1 MLFHDGPSDKGL
13 LTQARRCVYSND
25 VRRALLSIL
34 LVSCAAPSFAARAKI
49 PTISSDPYTSAIV
62 VDAATGKVLFEEN
75 ADARVYPASVIKLM
89 DFLLILEWLEAG
101 KAKLTDWVRV
111 TPEAARMGGSQV
123 YLAEG
128 ETFSLDDMLY
138 ALSIKSANDVAVAL
152 AIHFAGTP
160 DGFVKLMNKR
170 AAELG
175 MTSTKFT
182 SVHGLPPDEGREPD
196 FSTAR
201 DIATLS
207 LAVLKHKDALRYT
220 SEKLRYLREGEK
232 KFEMRSHNRLL
243 NDFPGCDGLK
253 TGYFRAGGFSIAAT
267 ATRDGRRVV
276 AVVMGATYR
285 PTRDTKA
292 KELLSHGFL
301 NLPELP
307 PPPPPEPAVIDPQ
320 AAPEKSG
327 GFLAGVKKVFIFI
340 GKCLLVLLLLVI
352 VGGVIAII
360 SYRRRQR
367 GNDWKYEP

>member
-1 MLFHDGPSDKGL
+1 MKRVVLI
-13 LTQARRCVYSND
+13 
-25 VRRALLSIL
+25 ALLF
-34 LVSCAAPSFAARAKI
+34 AAATPAFAARAKI
-49 PTISSDPYTSAIV
+49 PTISNEPYTSAIV
-62 VDAATGKVLFEEN
+62 VDAATGKVLFEKN
-75 ADARVYPASVIKLM
+75 ADAKIYPASVIKLM
-89 DFLLILEWLEAG
+89 DFLLILEWIDAG

-182 SVHGLPPDEGREPD
+182 SVHGLPPDVGREPD
-196 FSTAR
+196 VSTAR

-207 LAVLKHKDALRYT
+207 LEVLKHQDALRYT

-232 KFEMRSHNRLL
+232 KFEMRTHNRLL

-253 TGYFRAGGFSIAAT
+253 TGYFRAAGFSISAT

-276 AVVMGATYR
+276 AVVMGSTYR

-292 KELLSHGFL
+292 KELLSQGFL

-307 PPPPPEPAVIDPQ
+307 PPPPPEPEVVEE
-320 AAPEKSG
+320 PEPEEKAG
-327 GFLAGVKKVFIFI
+327 GFMAGLKRISVFI
-340 GKCLLVLLLLVI
+340 GKCLLGLVLAAV
-352 VGGVIAII
+352 VIAAIGII
-360 SYRRRQR
+360 SYRYRQKR
-367 GNDWKYEP
+367 DGWKYDI

>member
-1 MLFHDGPSDKGL
+1 MK
-13 LTQARRCVYSND
+13 
-25 VRRALLSIL
+25 RALLTVL
-34 LVSCAAPSFAARAKI
+34 LFALSTSAFAARAPIK
-49 PTISSDPYTSAIV
+49 PISNAPYTSAIV
-62 VDAATGKVLFEEN
+62 VDVATGKVLFEEN
-75 ADARVYPASVIKLM
+75 ADVPVYPASVIKLM
-89 DFLLILEWLEAG
+89 DFLLILERLDAG

-152 AIHFAGTP
+152 AIHFAFTP
-160 DGFVKLMNKR
+160 DAFIKLMNKR

-175 MTSTKFT
+175 MTSTRFT
-182 SVHGLPPDEGREPD
+182 SVHGLPPDVGREPD
-196 FSTAR
+196 ISTAR

-232 KFEMRSHNRLL
+232 KFEMRTHNRLL
-243 NDFPGCDGLK
+243 SEFPGCDGLK
-253 TGYFRAGGFSIAAT
+253 TGYFRAGGYSIAAT
-267 ATRDGRRVV
+267 AVRDGRRVV
-276 AVVMGATYR
+276 AVVMGCTGR

-301 NLPELP
+301 NLPALP
-307 PPPPPEPAVIDPQ
+307 PPPPPEPEVVEEPAK
-320 AAPEKSG
+320 KSG
-327 GFLAGVKKVFIFI
+327 GFLAGLKKVLVFI
-340 GKCLLVLLLLVI
+340 GKCLLALILLVL
-352 VGGVIAII
+352 VGGAIAVV

-367 GNDWKYEP
+367 KDNWKYDM